1 MMNKYVVIVIGITV
15 VIISALT
22 IINTPS
28 DTTILL
34 PSPYAE
40 DRASAVKV
48 IADGLEYPTGVA
60 VLPDKRII
68 ITEQTGKALILN
80 SNGSQLNNY
89 EVTDNYF
96 DEGAGLLGL
105 VIHPQFVNNHY
116 LYLYYTYKNN
126 DNQTFNKIIR
136 LQEKNNSL
144 SEAETIIDHIP
155 ASKLHNG
162 GVLKFGPDGKLY
174 IGVGDTTNSELAQNL
189 SSLAGKILRV
199 NDDGTIPSDNPF
211 PNSSIYSYGHRNVVG
226 ITWDFNNNTMYASE
240 AGRIGNDEI
249 NVIKAGEN
257 YGWPIEEC
265 GNLEE
270 SLFINAEFCFTPS
283 IYPSGIL
290 ISNSTELDYYGK
302 LIVATLK
309 GEHLRSI
316 DPISKDQSSILTG
329 YGKIKDVAEDSDGS
343 LYLIT
348 NNRDFFDNGGGA
360 IDKLL
365 KIVKNN

>member
-1 MMNKYVVIVIGITV
+1 MNKYVVIVIGITV

-211 PNSSIYSYGHRNVVG
+211 PNSSIYSYGHRNVVV

-343 LYLIT
+343 LYFIT
-348 NNRDFFDNGGGA
+348 NSRDFFDNGGGA